1 MDMSDETQ
9 GKNCLFPLIIF
20 VSSIIGLGVMILLLR
35 ALTIKL
41 PLPY

>member
-20 VSSIIGLGVMILLLR
+20 ISSIIGLGVMIF
-35 ALTIKL
+35 
-41 PLPY
+41 